1 MKKFEINPAPAHPR
15 GWCTL

>member
-1 MKKFEINPAPAHPR
+1 MKKFEINPAPTHPR